1 MPDAVFL
8 KLPKKAKRLVALG
21 RIETDTRRD
30 LVRGRLV
37 SNTITGTDK
46 GAMSAKI
53 VGSDRELNLWEPE
66 SQTGV
71 VILQKPQIALDH
83 KRELLGEDGEVA
95 PTSTRIAPA
104 NSSVSAK

>member
-1 MPDAVFL
+1 VPDAVFL

-66 SQTGV
+66 SQ
-71 VILQKPQIALDH
+71 ILQKPQIALDH

-104 NSSVSAK
+104 NSSVSKK